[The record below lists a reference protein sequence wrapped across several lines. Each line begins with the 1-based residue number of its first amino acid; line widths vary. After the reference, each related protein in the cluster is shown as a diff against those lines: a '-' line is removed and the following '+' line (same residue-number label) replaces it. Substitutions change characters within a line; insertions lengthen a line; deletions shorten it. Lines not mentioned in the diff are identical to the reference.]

1 MEHSFILR
9 PLLIG
14 KYIYIYTQIE
24 MKTKCELFN
33 HKRHPVYDCSSQLG
47 VQIAQCECQ
56 IIHFKMCQSFGSTC
70 IQWFNWEIEIVC
82 CVPNER
88 ILKIHT
94 VTLFPSCLRM
104 HVFIFVQIHHRM
116 STRNHILWA
125 RSRFALAMLHFLE
138 LYYNL
143 YNKFIIVY
151 HIDTYT
157 QTRAYQIIIV

>member
-1 MEHSFILR
+1 
-9 PLLIG
+9 
-14 KYIYIYTQIE
+14 

-94 VTLFPSCLRM
+94 VTLFHPVYACMFSFSFR
-104 HVFIFVQIHHRM
+104 
-116 STRNHILWA
+116 
-125 RSRFALAMLHFLE
+125 
-138 LYYNL
+138 
-143 YNKFIIVY
+143 FIIVWVQEITSY
-151 HIDTYT
+151 EHDLDLHWPCYTFLNYITTSIINLSSYTILIRTHRHAHIKLSSFSM
-157 QTRAYQIIIV
+157 